1 MHHDNGPLGA
11 ASIDRAETRRVELL
25 KANGAASTLAHRAPC
40 TAHSAP
46 RTAHSALL
54 RTTAHYVPVAALLR
68 LSPHARLVSLACT
81 ALSPPARRVQR
92 DPHLAQPGVACLPRG
107 V

>member
-11 ASIDRAETRRVELL
+11 AAIDRAETRRVELL
-25 KANGAASTLAHRAPC
+25 KANGAASTLAHRAPR
-40 TAHSAP
+40 TAHRAP
-46 RTAHSALL
+46 RTAHSAQ
-54 RTTAHYVPVAALLR
+54 RTTAHYVPVTALLR